1 MADEQHATPESEALM
16 HLIRQRYGYRMTS
29 EGLEEVRKG
38 VEGITQA
45 AAALRVVRLNQ
56 SDEPFSLCVPYRQ
69 EG

>member
-16 HLIRQRYGYRMTS
+16 HLIRQCYGHRMTL
-29 EGLEEVRKG
+29 EELEEVRKG

>member
-1 MADEQHATPESEALM
+1 M
-16 HLIRQRYGYRMTS
+16 HLIRQRYGHRMTS
-29 EGLEEVRKG
+29 EELEEVRKG

-56 SDEPFSLCVPYRQ
+56 SDEPFSPCVPYRQ